1 LAREHRR
8 LAAILA
14 ADVVG
19 YSRLMGRDES
29 GTLER
34 LKAYRSERLEPALT
48 RNEGRL
54 VKLTGD
60 GVLAEFGSA
69 VGALRAAIEI
79 QQAVA
84 DANHDLPEDTRIAF
98 RIGVHLGDLI
108 VDGDDLY
115 GDGVNVAARL
125 ETEAPPGGIIVSR
138 AVREAVEGRLKARLH
153 ALGELALKNIERP
166 IRAFRVEW
174 EEADWPPQATPT
186 PKPPEPAGSPKP
198 SLTLPDKPSIAVLPF
213 QNMSGDPEQEYFA
226 DGITEDIITELS
238 RFHELFVIA
247 RNSSFAYRGIH
258 RDLRQVARELGV
270 RYLVEGSV
278 RKSGNR
284 IRITAQ
290 LIDACGGANLWA
302 ERYDRELADIFT
314 LQDEVTQGIVSR
326 LIAHVDK
333 AEIGRA
339 QQKSSEELEAYD
351 FYLRGRALG
360 YSYVGAL
367 NRGEILARQRRLY
380 EQALARDPSYARA
393 WAALSQL
400 HVALWLE
407 PANYEPLD
415 TEYHSLAT
423 LDRAGELARKAILL
437 DPELSVAH
445 AALGWVLLWKK
456 RHDDALA
463 SFRRA
468 AELNSNEAPYGYGN
482 ALTYAHRAE
491 EAVAELERAMRLD
504 PFHSPSLFSHLGHA
518 RYLLGQG
525 EAAVEALRT
534 SVRRAPNFRP
544 NFLWLAAASA
554 RLGRMDEAR
563 AAAAEVMRIEPE
575 FCISTEMERIP
586 FVDCKDAEHFAEDLR
601 KAGLPE

>member
-1 LAREHRR
+1 MAREQRK

-34 LKAYRSERLEPALT
+34 LKVHRSERLEPALA
-48 RNEGRL
+48 RNGGRL
-54 VKLTGD
+54 VKLIGD

-69 VGALRAAIEI
+69 VDALRAAIEI

-84 DANHDLPEDTRIAF
+84 EANRDLPEDTRIAF

-125 ETEAPPGGIIVSR
+125 EAEAPPGGIIVSR

-174 EEADWPPQATPT
+174 EEADWPPQATPA
-186 PKPPEPAGSPKP
+186 PKPPEPAESPAP

-213 QNMSGDPEQEYFA
+213 QNMSGDPEQDYFA

-284 IRITAQ
+284 IRISAQ
-290 LIDACGGANLWA
+290 LIDAGGGAHLWA
-302 ERYDRELADIFT
+302 ERYDRELADIFAV
-314 LQDEVTQGIVSR
+314 QDEVTQGIVGR

-339 QQKSSEELEAYD
+339 QQKSSEKLEAYD
-351 FYLRGRALG
+351 FYLRARALG
-360 YSYVGAL
+360 YSFVGAP
-367 NRGEILARQRRLY
+367 NPGEILARQRRLY
-380 EQALARDPSYARA
+380 EQALARDPSYAPA

-400 HVALWLE
+400 HVSLWLE
-407 PANYEPLD
+407 PANYAPLD
-415 TEYHSLAT
+415 TEYDSPAT
-423 LDRAGELARKAILL
+423 LDRAAALAQKAVLL
-437 DPELSVAH
+437 DPELPAAH
-445 AALGWVLLWKK
+445 AALAWVLQWKK
-456 RHDDALA
+456 QLHDALA

-468 AELNSNEAPYGYGN
+468 VELNPNQYPFGYGG

-491 EAVAELERAMRLD
+491 EAVAVVERTMRLD
-504 PFHSPSLFSHLGHA
+504 PFHSPALFSFLALA
-518 RYLLGQG
+518 RYMLGQD
-525 EAAVEALRT
+525 EVAVEALRT
-534 SVRRAPNFRP
+534 CVRRAPNFRP
-544 NFLWLAAASA
+544 AFIFLAAASA
-554 RLGRMDEAR
+554 RLGRLDEAR
-563 AAAAEVMRIEPE
+563 AAAVEVMRIEPG
-575 FCISTEMERIP
+575 FRISTWMERRP
-586 FVDCKDAEHFAEDLR
+586 FVDRKDAEHCLEDLR

>member
-1 LAREHRR
+1 VAQEQRR
-8 LAAILA
+8 LAAIVA
-14 ADVVG
+14 IDVVG
-19 YSRLMGRDES
+19 YSRLMGRNES
-29 GTLER
+29 GTHALLKTHLTER
-34 LKAYRSERLEPALT
+34 VMPSFGRHG
-48 RNEGRL
+48 GRL
-54 VKLTGD
+54 VKSTGD
-60 GVLAEFGSA
+60 GVLTEFGST
-69 VGALRAAIEI
+69 VDALSALIEL
-79 QQAVA
+79 QQAMANVNRDEPEA
-84 DANHDLPEDTRIAF
+84 DRIVF
-98 RIGVHLGDLI
+98 RAGVHLGEVI
-108 VDGDDLY
+108 VEDNDLY
-115 GDGVNVAARL
+115 GDAVNVAARL
-125 ETEAPPGGIIVSR
+125 QGEAPPGGILVSR

-174 EEADWPPQATPT
+174 EEADWPPQAASG
-186 PKPPEPAGSPKP
+186 PKPPEPAEAPAP
-198 SLTLPDKPSIAVLPF
+198 SLTLPDKPSIAALPF
-213 QNMSGDPEQEYFA
+213 QNMSGDPEQEYFV

-258 RDLRQVARELGV
+258 RDLRQVSRELGV

-284 IRITAQ
+284 IRISAQ
-290 LIDACGGANLWA
+290 LIDASSGVHLWA
-302 ERYDRELADIFT
+302 ERYDRELVDIFT

-339 QQKSSEELEAYD
+339 QQKSSEKLEAYD

-360 YSYVGAL
+360 YSYVGAP
-367 NRGEILARQRRLY
+367 NRGEILARQRQLY
-380 EQALARDPSYARA
+380 EQALARDPSYAPA

-415 TEYHSLAT
+415 SEYHSLAT
-423 LDRAGELARKAILL
+423 LDRAEALAQKAILL
-437 DPELSVAH
+437 DPELSAAH

-468 AELNSNEAPYGYGN
+468 VGVNSNEAPHGYGN

-518 RYLLGQG
+518 RYMLGQG

-563 AAAAEVMRIEPE
+563 AAAAEVMRIEPG
-575 FCISTEMERIP
+575 FCVSTEMQRLP
-586 FVDCKDAEHFAEDLR
+586 FVDCKDAERYAEDLQ